1 MQVIH
6 ACPAEF
12 TEALMISDQFF
23 FNKITNK
30 NIELALSMEK
40 KILL

>member
-12 TEALMISDQFF
+12 IEALMISERFF

-30 NIELALSMEK
+30 NLELALPMKK